1 MPSRTPRGTF
11 FRRVPQQTPP
21 SSSPFVDRD
30 VMARRPRGDFPG
42 SWHHVVNRAIAKRPY
57 FEARSDQRY
66 FLARLAD
73 EVRVG
78 RIEVHAYC
86 LMTTHFHLLVRSP
99 KGELS
104 EAMRRVQCAYS
115 RYFNRR
121 RRRDGPLIRARY
133 FSKRID
139 TGLYW
144 RAVVRYIDENAVRA
158 GIVPSSCDYEF
169 CSARAFLRGRCPP
182 WLTRDAIEQRALG
195 IAHSDQFS
203 PSVYLA
209 AYGPHRAEDLD
220 SLCDVVESRM
230 RSARELDP
238 LEDLVG
244 ATPRQVR
251 EWMQR
256 KAVLADGMEVGLPVC
271 GVAGLR
277 RVIDRE
283 LVQRGEWFLDR
294 NGDTW
299 RGSQLTWIG
308 LCRGLC
314 GLPVSRIAGL
324 VGRSEWHVRH
334 ESALFRSF
342 LAEDA
347 EHAARAERVASAAL
361 SASLP
366 LQP

>member
-1 MPSRTPRGTF
+1 
-11 FRRVPQQTPP
+11 
-21 SSSPFVDRD
+21 
-30 VMARRPRGDFPG
+30 MARRPRGDFPG

-73 EVRVG
+73 EVRAG

-104 EAMRRVQCAYS
+104 EAMRRLQCSYS
-115 RYFNRR
+115 RYFNRL

-158 GIVPSSCDYEF
+158 GMVPSSGDYEF
-169 CSARAFLRGRCPP
+169 CSARAFLSGRCPP
-182 WLTRDAIEQRALG
+182 WLSRDAIEQRALG
-195 IAHSDQFS
+195 FARSNRFS
-203 PSVYLA
+203 PSVCVTA
-209 AYGPHRAEDLD
+209 SGPHRGEDLD

-230 RSARELDP
+230 RSAREFDP

-244 ATPRQVR
+244 ATPHQVR

-256 KAVLADGMEVGLPVC
+256 KAALADGMEVGLPVC

-277 RVIDRE
+277 RSIDRE
-283 LVQRGEWFLDR
+283 LVRHGEWLLDR
-294 NGDTW
+294 NGDVW
-299 RGSQLTWIG
+299 RGSELTWVG
-308 LCRGLC
+308 LCRSLC
-314 GLPVSRIAGL
+314 SLPVSRIAEL
-324 VGRSEWHVRH
+324 VGRSVWHVRK
-334 ESALFRSF
+334 ESELFKSF
-342 LAEDA
+342 LAEEV
-347 EHAARAERVASAAL
+347 EHAARAERVVTAAL
-361 SASLP
+361 STSLR
-366 LQP
+366 LQL